1 MSTGSDPR
9 GRDHLDRPVTRG
21 PESDR
26 GTYPDDRP
34 RDLDRRDEPR
44 RSEDRPRD
52 ERQDA
57 DRRDL
62 DRRELDRRVADR
74 DLDRDHREAP
84 TARDPHDPALD
95 AEPRSGGKTAAV
107 WLSLI
112 LGAIVLILLL
122 IFVIQNNVTA
132 TFQYFNAEFDL
143 PLGVAML
150 LAAIAGALVM
160 ALVGSVRMIQM
171 GLTIRK
177 LRRQQE
183 RIQRAVR

>member
-21 PESDR
+21 PESDH
-26 GTYPDDRP
+26 GTYPDDRT
-34 RDLDRRDEPR
+34 RDLDRRDEPH

-62 DRRELDRRVADR
+62 DRRDADR

-84 TARDPHDPALD
+84 TARDPHDPALE

>member
-26 GTYPDDRP
+26 GTYPDERP
-34 RDLDRRDEPR
+34 RDLDRQDEPR

-62 DRRELDRRVADR
+62 DRRDADR

>member
-26 GTYPDDRP
+26 GTYPDERP

-62 DRRELDRRVADR
+62 DRRDADR